1 MAGSSSRTTA
11 LQRRLGDTAVE
22 RLKDFA
28 RREWFLTALLLL
40 YLVLVLHDPTLPG
53 RTPGLVDWRS
63 LVLITSLILLSKG
76 LELSGVFTRLSIRL
90 ISLSG
95 GSERKL
101 MLLLIPII
109 ALSSAVIMND
119 TAMLVFIPL
128 VVITAR
134 LAGINT
140 ARAVTISAIA
150 ANVGS
155 ALTPIGNPQNII
167 IWNAY
172 GISFLGFVRAML
184 LPVGIW
190 LAILLLFTLTI
201 REGPV
206 SIGGLPPVA
215 VKRRL
220 FVASL
225 GLLVSDVI
233 LAEAGRGLWTLPLTL
248 VVLLIAGREAL
259 LGFDWALVLTFA
271 FIFIDFSEI
280 AGLLSGLTLPTGG
293 LGLFLASAGLSQL
306 ISNVPATVVLLTSRP
321 DWLPLALGVN
331 IGGTGIIVGSLANL
345 IAVRIAGIG
354 MRDFHR
360 FSIPYFLLALGVS
373 ILIILL

>member
-1 MAGSSSRTTA
+1 M
-11 LQRRLGDTAVE
+11 
-22 RLKDFA
+22 
-28 RREWFLTALLLL
+28 L

-63 LVLITSLILLSKG
+63 LALITSLILVSKG

-140 ARAVTISAIA
+140 ARAVTLSAIA

-190 LAILLLFTLTI
+190 LAVLLLFTLTI

-206 SIGGLPPVA
+206 SIGRLPPVA

-280 AGLLSGLTLPTGG
+280 AGLLSDLTLPAGG

-321 DWLPLALGVN
+321 DWLPLTLGVN

-345 IAVRIAGIG
+345 IALRISGIG
-354 MRDFHR
+354 MADFHR
-360 FSIPYFLLALGVS
+360 FSIPYFLVALVIS